1 MNAWFPVSPC
11 TPQACTGHHGAV
23 RPVLPAVARLVAGS
37 LLALGGAACTPV
49 AAALT
54 QPVRDRLVRRWSRA
68 VLRTFGVRTRITGS
82 PDGGCG
88 GGEPAVGRG
97 GGEPGSGGEPAV
109 ARTGGELVVANHISW
124 LDIPLVAAAL
134 PARMLG
140 KSEIRRWPL
149 LGTLAARG
157 GTLFID
163 RESLRALP
171 ASVGA
176 VADALR
182 AGDRVVA
189 FPEGSTR
196 CGGGPPGAF
205 RHAVFQAALDAGATV
220 RPARIS
226 YRVEPAPAGAGCER
240 LPARAVAFVGDDPLH
255 ASLWRV
261 VRAAGVTA
269 EVTLLPPLPTGGAGD
284 RRTLARLAQTA
295 VASDTANLPA
305 VSVHH

>member
-11 TPQACTGHHGAV
+11 APGACTGHHGAV
-23 RPVLPAVARLVAGS
+23 RPVLPAVARMVAGS
-37 LLALGGAACTPV
+37 LLALGGAACTPL

-54 QPVRDRLVRRWSRA
+54 QPVRDRLVRRWSRT
-68 VLRTFGVRTRITGS
+68 VLRTFGVRTRITGN
-82 PDGGCG
+82 PGG
-88 GGEPAVGRG
+88 
-97 GGEPGSGGEPAV
+97 GSGGEPGGGPAV
-109 ARTGGELVVANHISW
+109 ARSGGELVVANHISW

-140 KSEIRRWPL
+140 KSEIRQWPL
-149 LGTLAARG
+149 LGALAARG

-163 RESLRALP
+163 RDSLRALP

-182 AGDRVVA
+182 SGDRVVA

-226 YRVEPAPAGAGCER
+226 YRVEPAPAGSGGHAAH

-269 EVTLLPPLPTGGAGD
+269 EVTLLPPLPADGAGD

>member
-1 MNAWFPVSPC
+1 MNAWFPLSPC
-11 TPQACTGHHGAV
+11 TPQACAGHHGAV
-23 RPVLPAVARLVAGS
+23 RPLLPAVARLVAGC
-37 LLALGGAACTPV
+37 LLATGGAACTPL

-54 QPVRDRLVRRWSRA
+54 QPARDLLVRRWSRA
-68 VLRTFGVRTRITGS
+68 VLRTFGVRMRVTGN
-82 PDGGCG
+82 PGD
-88 GGEPAVGRG
+88 RG
-97 GGEPGSGGEPAV
+97 
-109 ARTGGELVVANHISW
+109 GGELVVANHISW

-171 ASVGA
+171 ESVGA

-196 CGGGPPGAF
+196 CGGGPPGPF

-220 RPARIS
+220 RPARIT
-226 YRVEPAPAGAGCER
+226 YTLETAPAEDPGRDAG
-240 LPARAVAFVGDDPLH
+240 LPARAVAFVGDDPLS

-269 EVTLLPPLPTGGAGD
+269 ELTLLPPLRAEGTGGRPDAAQGTGGRPD
-284 RRTLARLAQTA
+284 VNRRTPPGERRALARLAQTA
-295 VASDTANLPA
+295 VASDTANLSA
-305 VSVHH
+305 ESVHH

>member
-11 TPQACTGHHGAV
+11 TPQACAGHHGAV

-37 LLALGGAACTPV
+37 LLALGGAACTPL

-54 QPVRDRLVRRWSRA
+54 QPVRDRMVRRWSRT
-68 VLRTFGVRTRITGS
+68 VLRTFGVRMRVTGN
-82 PDGGCG
+82 PGGRSG
-88 GGEPAVGRG
+88 GKPADGRG
-97 GGEPGSGGEPAV
+97 
-109 ARTGGELVVANHISW
+109 GGELVVANHISW
-124 LDIPLVAAAL
+124 LDIPLVAAVL

-176 VADALR
+176 VAEALR

-205 RHAVFQAALDAGATV
+205 RHAVFQAAVDAGATV

-226 YRVEPAPAGAGCER
+226 YRVEPAPAGRDAR

-269 EVTLLPPLPTGGAGD
+269 EVTLLPPLPADRADD
-284 RRTLARLAQTA
+284 RRTLARSAQTA

-305 VSVHH
+305 ESVHH

>member
-11 TPQACTGHHGAV
+11 TPQACAGHHGAV
-23 RPVLPAVARLVAGS
+23 RPVLPAVARLVAGC
-37 LLALGGAACTPV
+37 LLAVGGAACTPL

-68 VLRTFGVRTRITGS
+68 VLRIFGVHVRVSGN
-82 PDGGCG
+82 PGG
-88 GGEPAVGRG
+88 R
-97 GGEPGSGGEPAV
+97 S
-109 ARTGGELVVANHISW
+109 GGELVVANHISW
-124 LDIPLVAAAL
+124 LDIPLVAAVL

-140 KSEIRRWPL
+140 KSDIRRWPL
-149 LGTLAARG
+149 LGALAARG

-171 ASVGA
+171 ASVDA

-196 CGGGPPGAF
+196 CGGGPPGPF

-226 YRVEPAPAGAGCER
+226 YHLEAAPTGDAGHDDG
-240 LPARAVAFVGDDPLH
+240 LPARAVAFVGDDPLN

-261 VRAAGVTA
+261 VRAAGLIA
-269 EVTLLPPLPTGGAGD
+269 ELTLLPPLRAAGAGQRPD
-284 RRTLARLAQTA
+284 GVNRRTPPGGRGALARRAQTA

-305 VSVHH
+305 ESVHH

>member
-11 TPQACTGHHGAV
+11 TPQACAGHHGAV
-23 RPVLPAVARLVAGS
+23 RPALPAGARLVAGC
-37 LLALGGAACTPV
+37 LLAVGGAACTPL
-49 AAALT
+49 AAVLT
-54 QPVRDRLVRRWSRA
+54 QPVRDRLVRLWSRA
-68 VLRTFGVRTRITGS
+68 VLRTFGVRMRVTGN
-82 PDGGCG
+82 PGG
-88 GGEPAVGRG
+88 RN
-97 GGEPGSGGEPAV
+97 
-109 ARTGGELVVANHISW
+109 GGELVVANHISW
-124 LDIPLVAAAL
+124 LDIPLVAAVL

-140 KSEIRRWPL
+140 KSDIRGWPV
-149 LGTLAARG
+149 LGALAARG

-163 RESLRALP
+163 RQSLRALP
-171 ASVGA
+171 ASVDS

-196 CGGGPPGAF
+196 CGGGPPGPF

-226 YRVEPAPAGAGCER
+226 YHLETAPTGKAGHADG
-240 LPARAVAFVGDDPLH
+240 LPARAVAFVGDDPLN

-261 VRAAGVTA
+261 VRAAGLTA
-269 EVTLLPPLPTGGAGD
+269 ELTLLPPLRADGAGRRPGGVD
-284 RRTLARLAQTA
+284 RRMPPGERKALARRAQTA

-305 VSVHH
+305 ESVHH

>member
-68 VLRTFGVRTRITGS
+68 VLRTFGVRARITGN
-82 PDGGCG
+82 PG
-88 GGEPAVGRG
+88 GGEGPALGRD

-109 ARTGGELVVANHISW
+109 GRGGGELVVANHISW

-140 KSEIRRWPL
+140 KSDIRQWPL

-196 CGGGPPGAF
+196 CGGGPPGTF
-205 RHAVFQAALDAGATV
+205 RRAVFQAAVDAGATV

-226 YRVEPAPAGAGCER
+226 YRVEPAPAGACGH

-269 EVTLLPPLPTGGAGD
+269 EVTLLPPLLADRSGD

>member
-1 MNAWFPVSPC
+1 MNAWSPVSPC
-11 TPQACTGHHGAV
+11 TPRACAGHHGAV
-23 RPVLPAVARLVAGS
+23 RPLLPAVARLVAGS
-37 LLALGGAACTPV
+37 LLALGGAACTPL
-49 AAALT
+49 AAALP
-54 QPVRDRLVRRWSRA
+54 QPVRDRLVRRWSRT
-68 VLRTFGVRTRITGS
+68 VLRTFGVRTRVTGN
-82 PDGGCG
+82 PGGG
-88 GGEPAVGRG
+88 SGGEPVVEGPGGEPAVTR
-97 GGEPGSGGEPAV
+97 S
-109 ARTGGELVVANHISW
+109 GGELVVANHISW

-140 KSEIRRWPL
+140 KSEIRQWPL
-149 LGTLAARG
+149 LGALAARG

-163 RESLRALP
+163 RDSLRALP

-205 RHAVFQAALDAGATV
+205 RHAVFQAAVDAGATV
-220 RPARIS
+220 RPARIT
-226 YRVEPAPAGAGCER
+226 YRVQPAPAGAGDHAAR

-261 VRAAGVTA
+261 VRAAGVAA
-269 EVTLLPPLPTGGAGD
+269 EVTLLPALPADRAGD

>member
-68 VLRTFGVRTRITGS
+68 VLRTFGVRTRITGN
-82 PDGGCG
+82 PGADGVTSA
-88 GGEPAVGRG
+88 GEGPAVGR
-97 GGEPGSGGEPAV
+97 S
-109 ARTGGELVVANHISW
+109 GGELVVANHISW

-140 KSEIRRWPL
+140 KSEIRQWPL
-149 LGTLAARG
+149 LGTLATRG

-205 RHAVFQAALDAGATV
+205 RHAVFQAAVDAGATV

-226 YRVEPAPAGAGCER
+226 YRVEPVPAGACGR

-269 EVTLLPPLPTGGAGD
+269 EVTLLPPLAADRARD

-295 VASDTANLPA
+295 VASDSANLPA

>member
-11 TPQACTGHHGAV
+11 TPQACAGHHGAV
-23 RPVLPAVARLVAGS
+23 RPVLPAVARLVAGC
-37 LLALGGAACTPV
+37 LLAMGGAACTPL

-54 QPVRDRLVRRWSRA
+54 QRARDRLVRRWSRG
-68 VLRTFGVRTRITGS
+68 VLTTFGVRARVTGD
-82 PDGGCG
+82 PD
-88 GGEPAVGRG
+88 ARG
-97 GGEPGSGGEPAV
+97 
-109 ARTGGELVVANHISW
+109 GGELVVANHISW
-124 LDIPLVAAAL
+124 LDVPLLAAAL
-134 PARMLG
+134 PSRMLG
-140 KSEIRRWPL
+140 KSEIRQWPL

-176 VADALR
+176 LADALR
-182 AGDRVVA
+182 TGDRVVA

-196 CGGGPPGAF
+196 CGGGPSGTF
-205 RHAVFQAALDAGATV
+205 RNAVFQAALDAGATV

-226 YRVEPAPAGAGCER
+226 YHLAGADGR
-240 LPARAVAFVGDDPLH
+240 DRARSPARAVAFVGDDPLH
-255 ASLWRV
+255 TSLWRV
-261 VRAAGVTA
+261 VRAAGMTA
-269 EVTLLPPLPTGGAGD
+269 EVTLLPPLRADEAGD